1 MKKQCSK
8 CNKKHN
14 IDNFYKQ
21 KASSDGISSYCK
33 NCHKKYCTKWK
44 LKNKKKI
51 KKQQRK
57 YQVENKDKIN
67 EYNKRWRQSNP
78 DKIYAIRRKHREEHR
93 EKINKRRRE
102 KRKEN
107 INFRLRTIIS
117 NRIKMALSRGSK
129 NSTSYEL
136 TGCSWE
142 HLKLY
147 LESQFRVGMSWDNF
161 GDWHIDHIKPCCS
174 FDLTDI
180 EQQKLCFHY
189 TNLQPLWAI
198 DNLKK
203 SGKLL

>member
-14 IDNFYKQ
+14 IENFHNQ
-21 KASSDGISSYCK
+21 KASADGKSSYCK

-51 KKQQRK
+51 QQQQKQYK
-57 YQVENKDKIN
+57 IKNKEILN
-67 EYNKRWRQSNP
+67 QYNKQWIKENP
-78 DKIYAIRRKHREEHR
+78 DKILAIRRKHREKYKD
-93 EKINKRRRE
+93 KINKQRRK

-117 NRIKMALSRGSK
+117 NRIRMALSRGSK
-129 NSTSYEL
+129 NSTAYDL

-147 LESQFRVGMSWDNF
+147 LENRFTVGMSWDNF
-161 GDWHIDHIKPCCS
+161 GEWHIDHIKPCCS
-174 FDLTDI
+174 FDLTDTQ
-180 EQQKLCFHY
+180 QQKLCFHY

>member
-1 MKKQCSK
+1 MKKECVK
-8 CNKKHN
+8 CNKKQDIN
-14 IDNFYKQ
+14 NFHKQ
-21 KASSDGISSYCK
+21 TASADGKSSYCK
-33 NCHKKYCTKWK
+33 DCHKKYCTEWK

-57 YQVENKDKIN
+57 YKNKNRDKLK
-67 EYNKRWRQSNP
+67 EYNKRWRQKNS
-78 DKIYAIRRKHREEHR
+78 DKIYAIRKKYR
-93 EKINKRRRE
+93 EKYRKRINKRRRE

-117 NRIKMALSRGSK
+117 NRIRMALSRGSK
-129 NSTSYEL
+129 NSISYEL

-147 LESQFRVGMSWDNF
+147 LESLFTDGMTWDNY
-161 GDWHIDHIKPCCS
+161 GKWHIDHIKPCCS

-180 EQQKLCFHY
+180 QQQKLCFHY